1 MVKPINY
8 PATKARSI
16 ACIGLS
22 PRQYV
27 LRFVCIS
34 FLFMASVALLAN
46 HAQAKSLTKNT
57 TKNTAQQTHNFAAH
71 KIDALPENKAIAP
84 SRALSNESA
93 GESNNETNSE
103 SNNVSISPPTSGQTE
118 TEFALFEAS
127 NQAEANLQDHDALT
141 MAATAQANAE
151 LATPAG
157 KLLQKGRFEAK
168 NHRYSTAFKIFQKAA
183 QAGSAK
189 ANALIGKL
197 YLDGHIWDGH
207 IWNGRIANNLARAAN
222 DAKAHQFFSKAAEQN
237 DSDGQTGLGNLYAQG
252 RFVAQDDELAIK
264 WYALAAMQDNAEAQ
278 YLLGMMYQS
287 GRGVE
292 ANPVAA
298 FAWFK
303 EAALKNN
310 PQAQAALGVSFSEA
324 QGVERDDIE
333 SAWWFEKAAEQGS
346 AQAQVN
352 LGMMYIDGRGVQQ
365 NYNEAFKWFYQAAK
379 QGNTFGLYHLG
390 VSYAEG
396 LGIEKNNAKAMRLLK
411 KAADLGN
418 EPAQNY
424 LQQQGVL

>member
-16 ACIGLS
+16 ACKSLS

-34 FLFMASVALLAN
+34 FLFMASVALLEN

-93 GESNNETNSE
+93 GESNNE
-103 SNNVSISPPTSGQTE
+103 SISPPTSGQTE

-127 NQAEANLQDHDALT
+127 NQAEANLQDNDALT
-141 MAATAQANAE
+141 KAATAQANAE

-157 KLLQKGRFEAK
+157 KLLQKGRFELK

-189 ANALIGKL
+189 ANALIGAL
-197 YLDGHIWDGH
+197 YFD
-207 IWNGRIANNLARAAN
+207 GRIANNLNRAAN

-379 QGNTFGLYHLG
+379 QGNTHGLYRLG
-390 VSYAEG
+390 ISYAEG